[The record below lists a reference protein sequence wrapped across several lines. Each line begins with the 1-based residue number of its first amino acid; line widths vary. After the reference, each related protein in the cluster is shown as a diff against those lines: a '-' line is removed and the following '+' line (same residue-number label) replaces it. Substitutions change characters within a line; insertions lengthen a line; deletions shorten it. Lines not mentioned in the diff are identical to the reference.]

1 MQEAID
7 RGWYDPASG
16 RPFSWQE
23 AYAPLPQEFAT
34 GRFWLFHATFAPDA
48 GPWPERRLGEDV
60 FETLNPYFQYVEPL
74 TIYPFSIPPKKK
86 LSVRDVMAFQRS
98 VFEGTIY
105 DVTAQPQWLVPDGEG
120 GIEKSPLATHFPGKD
135 LRTLL
140 KLSYRRPVARHR
152 GHYGMVTQLRSW
164 LPDPVGGVYWVYL
177 DNPYFSPYV
186 PIYAGVTETAAC
198 YRVYDPERYNEDSA
212 RWAVD
217 FVDNLA
223 NLRFQEAIEDVRA
236 VRDPF
241 ETRLFS
247 EQARIEEEAV
257 GLHAKSP
264 EAAAEFLTAY
274 TQQAMRQAH
283 QMLLDLRGTLIT
295 KYTNNR
301 E

>member
-1 MQEAID
+1 M
-7 RGWYDPASG
+7 
-16 RPFSWQE
+16 
-23 AYAPLPQEFAT
+23 
-34 GRFWLFHATFAPDA
+34 
-48 GPWPERRLGEDV
+48 
-60 FETLNPYFQYVEPL
+60 
-74 TIYPFSIPPKKK
+74 YPFSIPPEKK
-86 LSVRDVMAFQRS
+86 LSVQDVIAFQRS
-98 VFEGTIY
+98 VFEGTVY

-120 GIEKSPLATHFPGKD
+120 GIRKSPLATHFPGKD

-186 PIYAGVTETAAC
+186 PIYAGVTETTAG
-198 YRVYDPERYNEDSA
+198 YRIYDPERYREDST

-223 NLRFQEAIEDVRA
+223 NLRFQEAVEDVRA
-236 VRDPF
+236 VREPF
-241 ETRLFS
+241 EARLFS
-247 EQARIEEEAV
+247 EQAHIEEEAV
-257 GLHAKSP
+257 RLHAKSP

-274 TQQAMRQAH
+274 TQQAMTQVH
-283 QMLLDLRGTLIT
+283 QMFLDLRGTLIT